1 MNSERTST
9 YVASNPR
16 LMGVLYAVL
25 LLLSQSGTA
34 AAGGCGIIT
43 GP

>member
-1 MNSERTST
+1 MDPERTST

-16 LMGVLYAVL
+16 LMGVLYAIL

-34 AAGGCGIIT
+34 AAGCGIIS